1 MIKKIIVLITFLALL
16 VLYLLPIAVVPGFFI
31 GGTDKEIPAEW
42 GDTSDIDEVRLKA
55 EGLIPRVVI
64 IWIVQVNGELYVSGG
79 KDSGWVTRLLEN
91 DNALLRIGDNTYSVT
106 AERQT
111 EKLDEL
117 MRAWY
122 DKYQPNYPEI
132 VGQMREVSANP
143 RPYEVFRLARP

>member
-1 MIKKIIVLITFLALL
+1 MIKKIIVLITFLVLL

-31 GGTDKEIPAEW
+31 GGTDKQIPAEW
-42 GDTSDIDEVRLKA
+42 GDTSSIDEVRLKA

-91 DNALLRIGDNTYSVT
+91 DNAHLRIGDNTYSVT